1 MMKPET
7 LWQAENA
14 TEYLLFRCGLM
25 NTREIAERLGMDV
38 PAARRMLARMARDGR
53 TEEWDGKGMGEAG
66 APSLWGLRNQPDP
79 MDPEKRHKA
88 DLDGVPTQFF
98 KLNCAR
104 LNDAAV
110 YTPYNVLVT
119 VVEIEPRKWR
129 AYSSEWG
136 LGKPGY
142 ANARTAAIGLAAN
155 VGAHIVPEA
164 GSVELVDA
172 QFGFEVDLA
181 S

>member
-1 MMKPET
+1 MTQPES
-7 LWQAENA
+7 LWQAKA
-14 TEYLLFRCGLM
+14 KAEYILFRCGLM
-25 NTREIAERLGMDV
+25 NTREMADRLDMDV
-38 PAARRMLARMARDGR
+38 PATRRMLDRMAREGR
-53 TEEWDGKGMGEAG
+53 AQEWDGKGMGETG
-66 APSLWGLRNQPDP
+66 APSLWSLPDQPDP

-88 DLDGVPTQFF
+88 DLDGVPTEFY

-104 LNDAAV
+104 MVDDV

-119 VVEIEPRKWR
+119 VVEIAPRRWR
-129 AYSSEWG
+129 AYSTDWG

-142 ANARTAAIGLAAN
+142 PDARAAATGLAGN
-155 VGAHIVPEA
+155 VAAHIVPED
-164 GSVELVDA
+164 GSVTLVEA